1 VSEVIP
7 EFKDAYFLIETDGD
21 TLSVKYFDGANFHPD
36 IAWEAPG
43 AEPDAFR
50 DFVLSA
56 AVAFDIPVRDLS
68 QEAETY
74 EAPTPDPNISE
85 EAYVINDILKE
96 DDG

>member
-1 VSEVIP
+1 VSEVEGP
-7 EFKDAYFLIETDGD
+7 HFLIETDGD
-21 TLSVKYFDGANFHPD
+21 TLSVKYFDGTDFHPD

-50 DFVLSA
+50 DLVLSA
-56 AVAFDIPVRDLS
+56 GVSVDIPVRDLS

-74 EAPTPDPNISE
+74 EEPTPDKNISE

-96 DDG
+96 EDDAS